1 MKAKTM
7 VHKTGSECLPVHVAT
22 VAPHHE
28 HARVSATRA
37 QVPLP
42 DAREPVANSLLAALP
57 AKDCRRLV
65 DAMEQVVL
73 ARGEI
78 LAEPGER
85 IQYVYFPDDA
95 LVSLLALVHRRQALE
110 VGLVGREGM
119 IGIPLALETSISP
132 VRALVQRSGEAM
144 RMKAAAF
151 LAELRQSP
159 ALQRELH
166 RYTYALMA
174 QITRTAACNR
184 FHVLEARLAG
194 RLLMTQDRLQSSTFR
209 LTQEFLAQMLG
220 VRRVGVTK
228 AARALQQD
236 KLIDY
241 RRGDITIL
249 DRNGLEAAACSCY
262 KVVNAIPEAAPA
274 RSAAPSPAPAA
285 PNDAER
291 SDLPCHP
298 GMPEKRS
305 FPYTR

>member
-1 MKAKTM
+1 M
-7 VHKTGSECLPVHVAT
+7 VYKTGSERLPAHVAPG
-22 VAPHHE
+22 APNHE
-28 HARVSATRA
+28 HADVRTARP
-37 QVPLP
+37 QIPLP
-42 DAREPVANSLLAALP
+42 DVRESAANSLLAALP
-57 AKDCRRLV
+57 AKDCRHV
-65 DAMEQVVL
+65 IDVMEPVVL

-95 LVSLLALVHRRQALE
+95 LVSLLALVHRSQALE
-110 VGLVGREGM
+110 VSLVGREGM
-119 IGIPLALETSISP
+119 IGIPLVLETSVSP
-132 VRALVQRSGEAM
+132 VRALVQRSGGAM
-144 RMKAAAF
+144 RMKAAPF

-249 DRNGLEAAACSCY
+249 DRDGLEAAACSCY

-274 RSAAPSPAPAA
+274 RPAAPSP
-285 PNDAER
+285 R
-291 SDLPCHP
+291 SGSGP
-298 GMPEKRS
+298 R
-305 FPYTR
+305 R